1 MSVFFSKKNNLAVI
15 TKYIPLKMVSG
26 TGGQSGR
33 GAGGTGGGGVME
45 EEEAIRLSLTP
56 HLHAL
61 MLGSHRQSS
70 CCPTL
75 FERAAPTWWDPRFD
89 SEVLE
94 NQYQR
99 SSLPILTLR
108 FQYALT
114 YILTSSL
121 TWAIYWVFVQTP
133 HWPSCFVVALLLAI
147 ASLSQIICTRC
158 KSYKKH
164 QLLLSVIM
172 SVTLILVS
180 LLPYAL
186 HLRGPELSA
195 DFSAVAVFA
204 TCIEVLLLIY
214 TVIPMPLYL
223 TVAMTTLYSFTS
235 EILNALM
242 TFDNDASRV
251 SVRIGLHVCIHMIGA
266 HIMIMTQ
273 VRMRGTFMSI
283 GKSLLVRQQLEV
295 EKALKEKMIHS
306 VMPPK
311 VADWLMKETL
321 TDDNED
327 NMYHREDGAILK
339 KVSSPRT
346 SHTSD
351 ITTIFRPFNMHAM
364 DNVSILFADIVGFT
378 RMSSNKTAEQLVG
391 LLNDLFGRFD
401 DLCMANEC
409 EKISTLGDCYYSV
422 CGCPEPKPDHAQR
435 CVNMGLDMIHAIQEF
450 DTDTNEDVNM
460 RVGVHTGKVL
470 CGIVGT
476 KRFKFDVWSNDVT
489 LANQMESTGRPG
501 QVHIS
506 EATLKFLPKSTYIVQ
521 DGPPVKGTNSGNKGS
536 AELKTFFILGFEKKE
551 EEFDILGK
559 GSDPYDSHKR
569 HHSKDSKKA
578 SSLPN
583 ILDCGSGTDGNG
595 TMKTKPVGDGTKIRR
610 SLAPAIDLPKLR
622 LPRLSRSS
630 DKAKAKTTSLPK
642 IGCRNEII
650 VNKSHEWS
658 EGWSGDITDTEGV
671 CQGSGNFPSSM
682 TPTITSTPT
691 TLPSPQ
697 PPPPTPHT
705 PTSPDP
711 PNTPATPQLPRET
724 LQNSW
729 GSLSGKDPRKDSG
742 IRSRRSSIQAQ
753 LFAINGMSPGDLLTH
768 RVSGYYTS
776 SQSSVAEHKFVEMGE
791 CGSGPEP
798 SSIPLNESLTRF
810 HQLRKQSDIQLV
822 KCMQND
828 TNHRQYV
835 AALPLSRTTLFFTDQ
850 VLEKQYRKQA
860 HQPRRDSPRTLVS
873 SNLNTHFDILVSAIV
888 YFCVS
893 ASLFLMFEYT
903 KGWLF
908 LCLIST
914 CWHIL
919 LLVLCSSQV
928 AQGGDPSGN
937 SSLSSRLYLKITHWR
952 PWHVCGASLICL
964 PLAAVFSNF
973 SCDWQVKQE
982 GTLRFFCYLSF
993 VAIIHLC
1000 NFTQLNCWMKNILAS
1015 VGTIVLLVLV
1025 HPFICDQ
1032 AQLTITDTSTESPA
1046 NISKVIAKDAS
1057 SEFSNHFIEVVVTS
1071 LLLLLLVWFLN
1082 REFEISY
1089 RHSFYGSVMA
1099 IKDEVR
1105 VQTMKN
1111 QADWLLQ
1118 NIIPPHVAD
1127 SIKASGKYSENHKDV
1142 AIMFAS
1148 IVNFN
1153 ELYDESY
1160 LGGKEYLRVLN
1171 ELVADV
1177 DELLLRSEFK
1187 NIEKIKTIGSTYM
1200 AASGLDIKVR
1210 QANTDAHQH
1219 IFELVEFARAMQKV
1233 IDDFNKDLIEFNLI
1247 LRIGL
1252 NFGDVTAGVIGTT
1265 KLYYDIWGDAVN
1277 IASRMDST
1285 GMPGRIQV
1293 SSACA
1298 TVLNRRYE
1306 LERRG
1311 QVFVKGK
1318 DNMDVYLL
1326 KGPKE
1331 DT

>member
-650 VNKSHEWS
+650 VNK
-658 EGWSGDITDTEGV
+658 
-671 CQGSGNFPSSM
+671 
-682 TPTITSTPT
+682 
-691 TLPSPQ
+691 
-697 PPPPTPHT
+697 
-705 PTSPDP
+705 
-711 PNTPATPQLPRET
+711 
-724 LQNSW
+724 
-729 GSLSGKDPRKDSG
+729 
-742 IRSRRSSIQAQ
+742 